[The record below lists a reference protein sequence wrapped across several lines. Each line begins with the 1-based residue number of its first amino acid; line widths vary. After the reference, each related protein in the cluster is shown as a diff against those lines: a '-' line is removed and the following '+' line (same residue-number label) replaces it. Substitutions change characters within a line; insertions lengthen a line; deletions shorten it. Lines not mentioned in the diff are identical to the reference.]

1 MFDNSARIILPNKQ
15 KPRVF
20 KTAAKITFNHISSN
34 FDYSIVGVRLVF
46 IDPKVSFLNESFII
60 EKLVFKEMII
70 SQARRQIQSF
80 KGWLYFFS
88 RLHLFFETGGNLF
101 KVRARMVAK
110 IDTHSTVRS
119 PWCED
124 VC

>member
-20 KTAAKITFNHISSN
+20 TTAAKITLNHASSN

-46 IDPKVSFLNESFII
+46 IVPKVSFLHESFII
-60 EKLVFKEMII
+60 KKLVLKEMII
-70 SQARRQIQSF
+70 SQARGQIRSF
-80 KGWLYFFS
+80 KGCFVFSPGFSSFFKRAAIFSKSGPEWLQ
-88 RLHLFFETGGNLF
+88 RLILIAL
-101 KVRARMVAK
+101 
-110 IDTHSTVRS
+110 VRS

-124 VC
+124 V